1 MEISMFVFGKSFI
14 RASLGSLVL
23 EGEWLMGKGMGKG
36 RAIRARRNLTQVAIP
51 WPLSDS
57 FH

>member
-1 MEISMFVFGKSFI
+1 MFVFGKSFI